1 MASQV
6 PVVGLR
12 ESDRP
17 YLQVH
22 FLCLGPEDLRRRFGV
37 AMSPQALRDYVSRID
52 FVHDRL
58 FAVQGPEG
66 SIIAVAHVTRASGVA
81 QIGVT
86 VLPGWRGRG
95 IGAELVARA
104 TAWLREIRAT
114 LDRTRSES

>member
-1 MASQV
+1 MMPAV

-22 FLCLGPEDLRRRFGV
+22 FLCLAAEDLRLRFGV
-37 AMSPQALRDYVSRID
+37 AVEPQAIRDYVARID
-52 FVHDRL
+52 FGRDRL

-66 SIIAVAHVTRASGVA
+66 SLVAVAHVTRASGVA
-81 QIGVT
+81 QVGVT

-95 IGAELVARA
+95 FGRELLARA
-104 TAWLREIRAT
+104 MSALRASSPEATAP
-114 LDRTRSES
+114 